1 MRSMCLGGLAGK
13 NLSRGIAVHA
23 QHVLRM
29 FFVSI
34 NNLVQKKIETGDF
47 MWYALCQ

>member
-1 MRSMCLGGLAGK
+1 MRANVTAAFG
-13 NLSRGIAVHA
+13 GIAVHA